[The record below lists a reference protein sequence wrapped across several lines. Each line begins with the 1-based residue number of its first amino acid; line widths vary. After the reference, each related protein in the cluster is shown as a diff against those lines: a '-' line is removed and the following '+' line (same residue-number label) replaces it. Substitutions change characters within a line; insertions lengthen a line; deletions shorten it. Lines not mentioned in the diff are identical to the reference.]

1 MSNIDPRWG
10 SWAKAPALFKE
21 EEFDETMTTQVLVV
35 GAGICGVSCAFSA
48 AQCGCDVTVME
59 KLPNYHGFAFNVG
72 VVNSKYMRS
81 LGIVNDPDA
90 VAREWIK
97 RCGNRCDERLV
108 RLYVTRSE
116 EAMDWVLD
124 LVTRPEWG
132 VKPNLQG
139 AVYQGETYRE
149 LLAAHSFHDGPI
161 ARQGRFGGLND
172 VMEPMVRESEK
183 LGTRF
188 LYKTK
193 MLQLI
198 KEDGRVTGAAARTE
212 DGRLIRVLADKA
224 VVLCTGGIGG
234 NDEMCDDLCP
244 IANRV
249 TLKANVPKGVDDG
262 DGHRAALWA
271 GAAFE
276 DTPFPTML
284 HPQAIRHAN
293 YCFLFVTPKGKR
305 FMNED
310 NYLQGRA
317 LGVLKTGFPW
327 CWTVFDDAWAE
338 KIPATLPYGGGIY
351 WGESF
356 EYEGGTAFDEKAV
369 GEKIE
374 WSLKN
379 GYAVKADTPRE
390 LAEKAGIDPD
400 TFEETFRRYNEYCR
414 KGYDEEFGKRREL
427 LIPLD
432 KPPYYARKFGPALL
446 SVCGGVQVDDRFRAL
461 DEHREPVPGLYALGN
476 IMAGRYG
483 VDYPMLVPGNSTG
496 SGLTYGYILGRD
508 LGGVPR

>member
-10 SWAKAPALFKE
+10 SWAKAPEPFKE
-21 EEFDETMTTQVLVV
+21 EEFDGTLTTQVLVV
-35 GAGICGVSCAFSA
+35 GAGICGVSCAYSA
-48 AQCGCDVTVME
+48 AQNGCEVTVME
-59 KLPNYHGFAFNVG
+59 KLPSYHGFAFNVG

-108 RLYVTRSE
+108 RLYTTRSE

-149 LLAAHSFHDGPI
+149 LLAAHSFHDGPV
-161 ARQGRFGGLND
+161 ARQGKFGGLND
-172 VMEPMVRESEK
+172 VMECMVRESEK

-188 LYKTK
+188 LYRTK

-212 DGRLIRVLADKA
+212 DGRLIRVLADRA

-249 TLKANVPKGVDDG
+249 TVKANVPKGVDNG

-293 YCFLFVTPKGKR
+293 YCFLFVTPKGRR

-327 CWTVFDDAWAE
+327 CWTVFDDAWAT

-356 EYEGGTAFDEKAV
+356 EY
-369 GEKIE
+369 
-374 WSLKN
+374 
-379 GYAVKADTPRE
+379 
-390 LAEKAGIDPD
+390 
-400 TFEETFRRYNEYCR
+400 
-414 KGYDEEFGKRREL
+414 
-427 LIPLD
+427 
-432 KPPYYARKFGPALL
+432 
-446 SVCGGVQVDDRFRAL
+446 
-461 DEHREPVPGLYALGN
+461 
-476 IMAGRYG
+476 
-483 VDYPMLVPGNSTG
+483 
-496 SGLTYGYILGRD
+496 
-508 LGGVPR
+508 